1 MIASDW
7 KGPLGEAFEQ
17 ALAYLEHLP
26 QRPLATEATAD
37 DLRGALGGRLPDD
50 PTDPVTVV
58 AELAR
63 RSDPGIMPSGSG
75 RYFGFVIGGA
85 LPAALAADWRA
96 ATRGPNARLYAA
108 GPAAAVVEEVTAG
121 WLTDVLGLPSSASV
135 GFTTG
140 AQMATFPGR
149 ARRAAGRAGAYGLG
163 RRRRR
168 PLGGAPGAGAGGGE
182 PARHRRP

>member
-1 MIASDW
+1 MIAPDW

-17 ALAYLEHLP
+17 ALAYLEPLP

-85 LPAALAADWRA
+85 LPAALAADWLA
-96 ATRGPNARLYAA
+96 SAWDPNARLHPAR
-108 GPAAAVVEEVTAG
+108 PAAAGAEEG
-121 WLTDVLGLPSSASV
+121 P
-135 GFTTG
+135 
-140 AQMATFPGR
+140 
-149 ARRAAGRAGAYGLG
+149 
-163 RRRRR
+163 
-168 PLGGAPGAGAGGGE
+168 AGGGAD
-182 PARHRRP
+182 P